1 MTVVSTA
8 HTKLL
13 VASLAAGQ
21 RTPTLYTLNT
31 TNTSALNP
39 GVTALPVQASPVYLQ
54 SGRRLIIG
62 GVEVIVRADAPRGA
76 TSIPIEATATQIPA
90 QANGQVSELFEFL
103 GGEGLDVNGQDNT
116 INIRNFRSGQ
126 WSESAKVMVGVTF
139 DTEGQFHKEDRAI
152 INVVRPAYFKLGQEI
167 YSELTR
173 ANGDRYAGAFLVSGY
188 SEAGALDNV
197 LRVQFTLNSQGAIAI
212 PAELPLTTVA

>member
-13 VASLAAGQ
+13 VGSLVPGQ
-21 RTPTLYTLNT
+21 RLPSTFTLNASNQSNLAPGT
-31 TNTSALNP
+31 TT
-39 GVTALPVQASPVYLQ
+39 LPVAASPVYLQ
-54 SGRRLIIG
+54 AGRKIVIG
-62 GVEVIVRADAPRGA
+62 GVEIVVRADSPRGA
-76 TSIPIEATATQIPA
+76 TAIPIEANTVQIPA
-90 QANGQVSELFEFL
+90 NANGQVSELFEFL

-167 YSELTR
+167 YAELTR

-212 PAELPLTTVA
+212 PAELPLTTA